1 MRQKTTYGEMKV
13 HMKRA
18 ILFLKEETVLV
29 IALLLAVIS
38 MFFVPPDKQYISY
51 IDFHTLAIL
60 FSLMCVMAGLQRIGV
75 FQWIAEALLGKVKGS
90 GQLTI
95 ILVLLCFFFSMF
107 ITNDVS
113 LITFVPFTFI
123 VLKLAGEQQRE
134 KLLVPIVVMQTIAAN
149 MGSMLTP
156 IGSPHNL
163 YLYGHAG
170 ITIGDFMQLML
181 PYAAFALVL
190 LLVWAWLCGHKNNV
204 PLKISFEQ
212 RTDLKGKG
220 KALTAYLI
228 LFLLCLLAVVHV
240 VYYVWTVVIVVA
252 VILVLDRR
260 VLLKV
265 DYGLLV
271 TFVGLFVFIG
281 NMGKIPAFC
290 NILQNLMANH
300 VAFTA
305 IAASQV
311 MSNVPASI
319 LLSGFTEN
327 FRELIVGANLGGL
340 GTLIAS
346 MASVISFKYIVRE
359 EGRNKGKYF
368 LYFTVANICFLAALV
383 ILYILI

>member
-1 MRQKTTYGEMKV
+1 MEIEEQMKKV
-13 HMKRA
+13 IHF
-18 ILFLKEETVLV
+18 IKEEIVLT
-29 IALLLAVIS
+29 IALILAVIS
-38 MFFVPPDKQYISY
+38 MFWVTPDKEYLNY

-75 FQWIAEALLGKVKGS
+75 FQWIAEALLVKVKGS
-90 GQLTI
+90 GQLPV
-95 ILVLLCFFFSMF
+95 ILMLLCFFFSMF

-123 VLKLAGEQQRE
+123 VLKLVGEEQRDR
-134 KLLVPIVVMQTIAAN
+134 LLIPIVVMQTIAAN

-156 IGSPHNL
+156 VGSPHNL

-170 ITIGDFMQLML
+170 LAIGDFMLLML
-181 PYAAFALVL
+181 PYVLASLVL
-190 LLVWAWLCGHKNNV
+190 LLAWAWLYGHRNNV
-204 PLKISFEQ
+204 ALQISFEK

-220 KALTAYLI
+220 KELAAYLI

-240 VYYVWTVVIVVA
+240 ISYVWVFIIVFA
-252 VILVLDRR
+252 VILVVDRR

-265 DYGLLV
+265 DYGLLA
-271 TFVGLFVFIG
+271 TFVGFFIFIG
-281 NMGKIPAFC
+281 NMGRIPAFC
-290 NILQNLMANH
+290 NMLQKLMENH
-300 VAFTA
+300 VTFTA
-305 IAASQV
+305 IVASQV
-311 MSNVPASI
+311 MSNVPAAI

-346 MASVISFKYIVRE
+346 MASVISFKLMVRE
-359 EGRNKGKYF
+359 EGKNKGKYF
-368 LYFTVANICFLAALV
+368 WYFTVSNICFLVVLV

>member
-1 MRQKTTYGEMKV
+1 MKKV
-13 HMKRA
+13 IHF
-18 ILFLKEETVLV
+18 IKEEIVLT
-29 IALLLAVIS
+29 IALILAVIS
-38 MFFVPPDKQYISY
+38 MFWVTPDKEYLNY

-75 FQWIAEALLGKVKGS
+75 FQWIAEALLVKVKGS
-90 GQLTI
+90 GQLPV
-95 ILVLLCFFFSMF
+95 ILMLLCFFFSMF

-123 VLKLAGEQQRE
+123 VLKLVGEEQRDR
-134 KLLVPIVVMQTIAAN
+134 LLIPIVVMQTIAAN

-156 IGSPHNL
+156 VGSPHNL

-170 ITIGDFMQLML
+170 LAIGDFMLLML
-181 PYAAFALVL
+181 PYVLASLVL
-190 LLVWAWLCGHKNNV
+190 LLAWAWLYGHRNNV
-204 PLKISFEQ
+204 ALQISFEK

-220 KALTAYLI
+220 KELAAYLI

-240 VYYVWTVVIVVA
+240 ISYVWVFIIVFA
-252 VILVLDRR
+252 VILVVDRR

-265 DYGLLV
+265 DYGLLA
-271 TFVGLFVFIG
+271 TFVGFFIFIG
-281 NMGKIPAFC
+281 NMGRIPAFC
-290 NILQNLMANH
+290 NMLQKLMENH
-300 VAFTA
+300 VTFTA
-305 IAASQV
+305 IVASQV
-311 MSNVPASI
+311 MSNVPAAI

-346 MASVISFKYIVRE
+346 MASVISFKLMVRE
-359 EGRNKGKYF
+359 EGKNKGKYF
-368 LYFTVANICFLAALV
+368 WYFTVSNICFLVVLV

>member
-1 MRQKTTYGEMKV
+1 MKKV
-13 HMKRA
+13 IHF
-18 ILFLKEETVLV
+18 IKEEIVLT
-29 IALLLAVIS
+29 IALILAVIS
-38 MFFVPPDKQYISY
+38 MFWVTPDKEYLNY

-75 FQWIAEALLGKVKGS
+75 FQWIAEALLVKVKGS
-90 GQLTI
+90 GQLPV
-95 ILVLLCFFFSMF
+95 ILMLLCFFFSMF

-123 VLKLAGEQQRE
+123 VLKLVGEEQRDR
-134 KLLVPIVVMQTIAAN
+134 LLIPIVVMQTIAAN

-156 IGSPHNL
+156 VGSPHNL

-170 ITIGDFMQLML
+170 LGIGDFMLLML
-181 PYAAFALVL
+181 PYVLASLVL
-190 LLVWAWLCGHKNNV
+190 LLAWAWLYGHRNNV
-204 PLKISFEQ
+204 ALQISFEK

-220 KALTAYLI
+220 KELAAYLI

-240 VYYVWTVVIVVA
+240 ISYVWVFIIVFA
-252 VILVLDRR
+252 VILVVDRR

-265 DYGLLV
+265 DYGLLA
-271 TFVGLFVFIG
+271 TFVGFFIFIG
-281 NMGKIPAFC
+281 NMGRISAFC
-290 NILQNLMANH
+290 NMLQKLMENH
-300 VAFTA
+300 VTFTA
-305 IAASQV
+305 IVASQV
-311 MSNVPASI
+311 MSNVPAAI

-346 MASVISFKYIVRE
+346 MASVISFKLMVRE
-359 EGRNKGKYF
+359 EGKNKGKYF
-368 LYFTVANICFLAALV
+368 WYFTVSNICFLVVLV

>member
-1 MRQKTTYGEMKV
+1 MKKV
-13 HMKRA
+13 IHF
-18 ILFLKEETVLV
+18 IKEEIVLT
-29 IALLLAVIS
+29 IALIMAVIS
-38 MFFVPPDKQYISY
+38 MFWVTPDKEYLNY

-75 FQWIAEALLGKVKGS
+75 FQWIAEALLVKVKGS
-90 GQLTI
+90 GQLPV
-95 ILVLLCFFFSMF
+95 ILMLLCFFFSMF

-123 VLKLAGEQQRE
+123 VLKLVGEEQRDR
-134 KLLVPIVVMQTIAAN
+134 LLIPIVVMQTIAAN

-156 IGSPHNL
+156 VGSPHNL

-170 ITIGDFMQLML
+170 LGIGDFMLLML
-181 PYAAFALVL
+181 PYVLASLVL
-190 LLVWAWLCGHKNNV
+190 LLAWAWLYGHRNNV
-204 PLKISFEQ
+204 ALQISFEK

-220 KALTAYLI
+220 KELAAYLI

-240 VYYVWTVVIVVA
+240 ISYVWVFIIVFA
-252 VILVLDRR
+252 VILVVDRR

-265 DYGLLV
+265 DYGLLA
-271 TFVGLFVFIG
+271 TFVGFFIFIG
-281 NMGKIPAFC
+281 NMGRISAFC
-290 NILQNLMANH
+290 NMLQKLMENH
-300 VAFTA
+300 VTFTA
-305 IAASQV
+305 IVASQV
-311 MSNVPASI
+311 MSNVPAAI

-346 MASVISFKYIVRE
+346 MASVISFKLMVRE
-359 EGRNKGKYF
+359 EGKNKGKYF
-368 LYFTVANICFLAALV
+368 WYFTVSNICFLVVLV

>member
-1 MRQKTTYGEMKV
+1 MAAQ
-13 HMKRA
+13 MKRVVRF
-18 ILFLKEETVLV
+18 IKEEIVLT
-29 IALLLAVIS
+29 IALILAVIS
-38 MFFVPPDKQYISY
+38 MFWVTPDREYLSY

-75 FQWIAEALLGKVKGS
+75 FQWIAEALLGKVRGS

-123 VLKLAGEQQRE
+123 VLRLVGEEQRK

-170 ITIGDFMQLML
+170 LAIGEFMLLML
-181 PYAAFALVL
+181 PYAAFSLAL
-190 LLVWAWLCGHKNNV
+190 LLAWAWLCGHKNNV

-212 RTDLKGKG
+212 RTDLRGKG
-220 KALTAYLI
+220 KALAAYLI
-228 LFLLCLLAVVHV
+228 LFLLCLLSVIRVVP
-240 VYYVWTVVIVVA
+240 YAWTIAIVAA
-252 VILVLDRR
+252 VILILDRG
-260 VLLKV
+260 VLLRI
-265 DYGLLV
+265 DYGLLI
-271 TFVGLFVFIG
+271 TFVGFFIFIG
-281 NMGKIPAFC
+281 NMGRIPAFC
-290 NILQNLMANH
+290 SILEKLMANH
-300 VAFTA
+300 VAFTT
-305 IAASQV
+305 IVASQV
-311 MSNVPASI
+311 MSNVPAAI

-327 FRELIVGANLGGL
+327 FKELIVGANLGGL

-346 MASVISFKYIVRE
+346 MASVISFKLVVRE
-359 EGRNKGKYF
+359 EGKSRGIYF
-368 LYFTVANICFLAALV
+368 LHFTVANVCFLASLM
-383 ILYILI
+383 ILYILM